1 MPRVRCSE
9 ASTCPGW
16 LAATCLLSL
25 LAYCLRAWRQ
35 LQLVLTVFSLLQVLY
50 CTVLYC
56 TVFSLLQLVAPLLV
70 QESPRWQLARGDT
83 AACLDTLERMAATN
97 RAPVT
102 RAELGG
108 MLAMVAEQEGAGA
121 GGTRG
126 LAQQLGSLAR
136 VLGQLFSPAL
146 ALQTALLMVAM
157 FAVGLGSYGIIFAAK
172 LSSMDIF
179 LVTVVKA
186 GAGLAAVLACTALV
200 SRLGRAPSLLLLYL
214 ATAAAAIGFYLSP
227 AGGRPALYLLTG
239 ALFSANYFVLDTFI
253 MELLPTHTRCRL
265 LTMYVVESCGHILG
279 TLGSTFLRLYP
290 RYIQYDIISED

>member
-1 MPRVRCSE
+1 M
-9 ASTCPGW
+9 
-16 LAATCLLSL
+16 
-25 LAYCLRAWRQ
+25 
-35 LQLVLTVFSLLQVLY
+35 
-50 CTVLYC
+50 
-56 TVFSLLQLVAPLLV
+56 FSLLQLVAPLLV
-70 QESPRWQLARGDT
+70 QESPRWQLARGEA

-121 GGTRG
+121 GAGATRG
-126 LAQQLGSLAR
+126 LARQLGSLAR

-239 ALFSANYFVLDTFI
+239 ALFSGNYFVLDTFI

-290 RYIQYDIISED
+290 RYIQYDTVISED

>member
-1 MPRVRCSE
+1 M
-9 ASTCPGW
+9 
-16 LAATCLLSL
+16 
-25 LAYCLRAWRQ
+25 
-35 LQLVLTVFSLLQVLY
+35 
-50 CTVLYC
+50 
-56 TVFSLLQLVAPLLV
+56 FSLLQLVAPLLV
-70 QESPRWQLARGDT
+70 QESPRWQLARGEA

-121 GGTRG
+121 GAVTRG
-126 LAQQLGSLAR
+126 LARQLGSLAR

-146 ALQTALLMVAM
+146 APQTALLMVAM

-253 MELLPTHTRCRL
+253 MELLPTHTRCRHK
-265 LTMYVVESCGHILG
+265 TTKSESYLWSYFRNFGFN
-279 TLGSTFLRLYP
+279 FLETV
-290 RYIQYDIISED
+290 SKVHTV

>member
-1 MPRVRCSE
+1 M
-9 ASTCPGW
+9 
-16 LAATCLLSL
+16 
-25 LAYCLRAWRQ
+25 
-35 LQLVLTVFSLLQVLY
+35 
-50 CTVLYC
+50 
-56 TVFSLLQLVAPLLV
+56 FSLLQLVAPLLV
-70 QESPRWQLARGDT
+70 QESPRWQLARGEA

-126 LAQQLGSLAR
+126 LARQLGSLAR
-136 VLGQLFSPAL
+136 VLGQLFSSAL

-186 GAGLAAVLACTALV
+186 GAGL
-200 SRLGRAPSLLLLYL
+200 
-214 ATAAAAIGFYLSP
+214 
-227 AGGRPALYLLTG
+227 
-239 ALFSANYFVLDTFI
+239 
-253 MELLPTHTRCRL
+253 
-265 LTMYVVESCGHILG
+265 
-279 TLGSTFLRLYP
+279 
-290 RYIQYDIISED
+290 

>member
-1 MPRVRCSE
+1 M
-9 ASTCPGW
+9 
-16 LAATCLLSL
+16 
-25 LAYCLRAWRQ
+25 
-35 LQLVLTVFSLLQVLY
+35 
-50 CTVLYC
+50 
-56 TVFSLLQLVAPLLV
+56 LQLVAPLLV
-70 QESPRWQLARGDT
+70 LESPRWLLARGDT
-83 AACLDTLERMAATN
+83 AGCLDTLQRMAATN

-102 RAELGG
+102 REELET
-108 MLAMVAEQEGAGA
+108 MLAGMADQEVAGG

-146 ALQTALLMVAM
+146 ALQTALLMAAM

-186 GAGLAAVLACTALV
+186 GAGLAAVLACAALV

-227 AGGRPALYLLTG
+227 ASGRPALYLITG
-239 ALFSANYFVLDTFI
+239 ALFSGNYFVLDTFI
-253 MELLPTHTRCRL
+253 MELLPTHTRCSL
-265 LTMYVVESCGHILG
+265 ETM
-279 TLGSTFLRLYP
+279 FL
-290 RYIQYDIISED
+290 Q